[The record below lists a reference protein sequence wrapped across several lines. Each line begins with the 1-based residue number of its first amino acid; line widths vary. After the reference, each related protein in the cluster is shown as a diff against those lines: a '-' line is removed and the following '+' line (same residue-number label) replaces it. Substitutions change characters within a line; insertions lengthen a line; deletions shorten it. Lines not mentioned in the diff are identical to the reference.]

1 MNRADCE
8 SKANEIRKQ
17 YNPLDL
23 SPFPYKNITDSIFE
37 LKIQSFEFSEDSI
50 KNLSGAITYEEKDSS
65 GVKTYEF
72 HIAINSSKSQER
84 QNFTLAH
91 ELGHYFLHKDKI
103 KIEGIIVD
111 SDFFDGGRALF
122 SLDEAEISQM
132 EIEANNFA
140 YALIM
145 PSELIVQAWE
155 SLRDV
160 ESCAKV
166 FNVSVSTMSIRL
178 ERLKLLP

>member
-1 MNRADCE
+1 MNRNECE
-8 SKANEIRKQ
+8 SKAGEIRKL

-23 SPFPYKNITDSIFE
+23 SPFPYQNITNSISE
-37 LKIQSFEFSEDSI
+37 LEIRFFEFSEESI
-50 KNLSGAITYEEKDSS
+50 KSLSGAITCDEKDSA

-72 HIAINSSKSQER
+72 HININSSKSSEK

-111 SDFFDGGRALF
+111 SDFFEGNRALF
-122 SLDEAEISQM
+122 SLDELEINKM

-145 PSELIVQAWE
+145 PTELVVQAWN

-160 ESCAKV
+160 QSCAKV

-178 ERLKLLP
+178 EHLKLLQ